1 MDAKRRRTGP
11 PENFQ
16 QATLH
21 EYLLGMKPSV
31 THTAEADCLSLMRI
45 TAALGDDFRNYVRN
59 NAKEFN
65 SIIL

>member
-45 TAALGDDFRNYVRN
+45 TAVLGPDWTDWVEG
-59 NAKEFN
+59 NAKKLS
-65 SIIL
+65 SINV